1 MLRYVPSVPTFWR
14 GFFKI
19 INGCWILKK
28 AFSAWLSYGFY
39 CMKCVNVVLSHW
51 FADIEKCLYLWDKY
65 QLHMVYWSF
74 KCIAEFGLLV
84 FCWGFL
90 LLCSSVILA
99 CNFLFF
105 CYGFGIRVMLASLN
119 EVGSVPSSAMFWNSF
134 RRIGVNYFLNV
145 W

>member
-105 CYGFGIRVMLASLN
+105 VMVLVSGWCWPHWMKL
-119 EVGSVPSSAMFWNSF
+119 EV
-134 RRIGVNYFLNV
+134 FLPLQCFEIV
-145 W
+145 SEG